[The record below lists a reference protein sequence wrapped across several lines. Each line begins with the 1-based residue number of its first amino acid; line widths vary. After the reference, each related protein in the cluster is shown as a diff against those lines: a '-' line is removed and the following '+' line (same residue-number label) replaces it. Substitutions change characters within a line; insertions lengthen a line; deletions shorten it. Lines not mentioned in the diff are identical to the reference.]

1 MNKILP
7 FPTLVEQSAP
17 HRVDA
22 LPEGIRITLKNAGDR
37 EKNTDLLTFEE
48 ALSRLDS
55 DFYDREWLAGIQ
67 VLRALTDAVIHGY
80 FKPSDRQQLILWR
93 WFVSVKFVLD
103 QEQVNGHINVSDGK
117 GGEVTATLYRGKY
130 GSIPIY
136 PWSERSAIASVVES
150 GLVECYGAE
159 EGIRNALTF
168 YVTMIDFSTGELTD
182 IGRGVMTTL
191 HDRTIQEIKMNGFP
205 PTPTAH

>member
-7 FPTLVEQSAP
+7 FPTLAEQSAP

-22 LPEGIRITLKNAGDR
+22 LPEGIRIIHQGAASQGG
-37 EKNTDLLTFEE
+37 E
-48 ALSRLDS
+48 ALLIMFDEAVSRLDS
-55 DFYDREWLAGIQ
+55 DFYDSEWLAGIQ

-103 QEQVNGHINVSDGK
+103 QEQLNGHITVSDGK
-117 GGEVTATLYRGKY
+117 GGEVAATLYRGKY

-136 PWSERSAIASVVES
+136 PWSERSAIASVVEG
-150 GLVECYGAE
+150 GLMECYGTE

-168 YVTMIDFSTGELTD
+168 YVAMIDFRTGELTD
-182 IGRGVMTTL
+182 IGRGVMATL
-191 HDRTIQEIKMNGFP
+191 HDRTIQAIKMNEFP